1 MALAPTN
8 KAYLTGGLRD
18 TTAEAG
24 LQKFIPEVWGE
35 SIKDYMEKKL
45 VVGGMA
51 RDLSA
56 MVAGGGDII
65 HLPQHDEIVAGALYG
80 GASGALESGGAPLTF
95 TDTTTAGSE
104 YQLLVNKSA
113 VAACA
118 ISDLV
123 QAQSSYELMN
133 IYTQKLGYALAK
145 NIELYIMH
153 ELIKNVSYNT
163 SGVEGDASEADGA
176 AAANSI
182 TFTGTGSYDITSIVG
197 VPNML
202 QAILEADGS
211 VDDYYMILPPATY
224 ASLWKLT
231 EFVKFD
237 GVGSSF
243 GSEVPNVSGYVGKLA
258 GVNVVVSNCFTTLV
272 AGTATSAPLYN
283 SANARFAEADH
294 LAGMVVHND
303 AINVAYAAGMKARVQ
318 SDYNLESL
326 STRYV
331 ADSVYGCAITGNA
344 GTNKK
349 VFSLTDA

>member
-1 MALAPTN
+1 MAFAPTN
-8 KAYLTGGLRD
+8 KALLAGGIRD
-18 TTAEAG
+18 TGVKAG

-80 GASGALESGGAPLTF
+80 TDSGALSTELTF
-95 TDTTTAGSE
+95 AGSGTAGGE
-104 YQLLVNKSA
+104 YQLLVNQSA
-113 VAACA
+113 VAATA

-145 NIELYIMH
+145 NIELYIMT
-153 ELIKNVSYNT
+153 ELIKNATYNYDGT
-163 SGVEGDASEADGA
+163 DADGADGA

-182 TFTGTGSYDITSIVG
+182 TFTGADSYNITSVVG

-237 GVGSSF
+237 GVGNSF

-258 GVNVVVSNCFTTLV
+258 GVNVVVSNCFTTI
-272 AGTATSAPLYN
+272 AGVATSAPVYN
-283 SANARFAEADH
+283 SANARFGEADH
-294 LAGMVVHND
+294 LAGFVVHND

-318 SDYNLESL
+318 SDYSLESL